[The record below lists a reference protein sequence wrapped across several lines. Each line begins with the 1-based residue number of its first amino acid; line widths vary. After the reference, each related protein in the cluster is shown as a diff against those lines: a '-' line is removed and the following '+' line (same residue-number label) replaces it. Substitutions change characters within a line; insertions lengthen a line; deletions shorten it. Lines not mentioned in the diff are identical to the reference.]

1 MTAPV
6 ITSDVLSV
14 DAYEG
19 TTALLPCDTA
29 GDPLPTIKWYRDGK
43 SLPGKDTRFHQLPN
57 GALQITALR
66 SSDSGSYRCVA
77 SNKAGTEEQ
86 TVELTVK
93 AVETKGRL
101 SGWSGLG
108 NYLKFGSLLR
118 TEIRLCVIS
127 QELILQVQRHER

>member
-43 SLPGKDTRFHQLPN
+43 SLPGKDTHFHQLPN

-108 NYLKFGSLLR
+108 KLSGIQFFVR
-118 TEIRLCVIS
+118 TKIHLCMIS
-127 QELILQVQRHER
+127 QGLILQVQRHER

>member
-108 NYLKFGSLLR
+108 NYLKFSSLYALR
-118 TEIRLCVIS
+118 YICV
-127 QELILQVQRHER
+127 